1 MRAQRFT
8 TISPLNWMGASRGE
22 RHINQAD
29 VHHDSVIKRH
39 VRRTEHGTHVRT
51 RCKLAASTSHAF
63 ALLRVRRASA
73 RNMGHTQWQCSIGGV
88 SPADRAGTTH
98 SWRDM
103 TLPGVRLRDRLFVV
117 PGAIKGR
124 MRQQHRHGQPGVPC
138 GGCVAASPWCGG
150 RVNRGGARAMP
161 EMSTRAARTVPH
173 HCGG

>member
-1 MRAQRFT
+1 MRAAMATPNARGTAASRHHQEQSSKRLSARLGKLIHKDVGKMRAQRFT

-51 RCKLAASTSHAF
+51 RCKLAASTSHAV

-88 SPADRAGTTH
+88 SPADRAYRTQ
-98 SWRDM
+98 S
-103 TLPGVRLRDRLFVV
+103 
-117 PGAIKGR
+117 
-124 MRQQHRHGQPGVPC
+124 C
-138 GGCVAASPWCGG
+138 
-150 RVNRGGARAMP
+150 RGMA
-161 EMSTRAARTVPH
+161 
-173 HCGG
+173 